1 MMMKTLAVA
10 LVAVSFVLSGV
21 AGARPHGHHDKP
33 KNPPTTPPPTAPTP
47 APTAPPD
54 DGPKLAPDPVPAAPV
69 TPAPAPPPKVEL
81 PPPPPASTDDVE
93 ALRTEYDAI
102 RDELFRSRARI
113 GVVGEAVFK
122 NKLIVD
128 VIYKA
133 QRDWPLKRL
142 VVQLDD
148 KQVFAQDNPTMG
160 NTTGIHAYDSFA
172 GVGRHVLAVQVES
185 GGPEARAGFGATGV
199 FLIDVGDGKTTHV
212 FVTADESG
220 DGPGPI
226 VKNHVGA
233 YDVRLKAN
241 VKNEPLPVGFGTA
254 K

>member
-1 MMMKTLAVA
+1 MMMKTLAITAFA
-10 LVAVSFVLSGV
+10 LVLSGV
-21 AGARPHGHHDKP
+21 AGARPHGKHDKP
-33 KNPPTTPPPTAPTP
+33 KNPPPTAPPTAPAPTP
-47 APTAPPD
+47 PTAPPD
-54 DGPKLAPDPVPAAPV
+54 EGPKLAPDPVPAAPV

-81 PPPPPASTDDVE
+81 PPPPPASTEDIE

-122 NKLIVD
+122 NKLKVD
-128 VIYKA
+128 VVYKP

-148 KQVFAQDNPTMG
+148 KQVFAQDNPVMG

-172 GVGRHVLAVQVES
+172 GVGRHVLAVEVES

-212 FVTADESG
+212 FITADESG

-226 VKNHVGA
+226 VKNHVGD
-233 YDVRLKAN
+233 YDVRLRSA
-241 VKNEPLPVGFGTA
+241 VKNEPLPASVGAA